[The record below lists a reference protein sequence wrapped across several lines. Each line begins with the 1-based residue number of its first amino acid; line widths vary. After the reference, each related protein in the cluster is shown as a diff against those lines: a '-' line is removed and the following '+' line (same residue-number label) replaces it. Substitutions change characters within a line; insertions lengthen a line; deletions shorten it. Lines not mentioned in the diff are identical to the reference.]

1 MSNHA
6 SFRPISILGSYQS
19 PAIVGRPHLS
29 QLFTRLTYQ
38 SLPFTLQNGSLL
50 LWPIVGALNEF
61 IPSFPD
67 TQHTSS
73 DTRGL
78 LCMTDGRVLP
88 MTANHHADER
98 GESSR
103 LRRVGGGMVMDSFG
117 DTRWMGKLANTRW
130 SVVT

>member
-1 MSNHA
+1 
-6 SFRPISILGSYQS
+6 
-19 PAIVGRPHLS
+19 
-29 QLFTRLTYQ
+29 
-38 SLPFTLQNGSLL
+38 
-50 LWPIVGALNEF
+50 
-61 IPSFPD
+61 
-67 TQHTSS
+67 
-73 DTRGL
+73 
-78 LCMTDGRVLP
+78 MTDGRVLP